1 MSLTVNVNT
10 AADFPKLA
18 EGTYLAVCNLLVDL
32 GMQVNEKFNTKSRKV
47 QIGWETPDETF
58 EFGDKQV
65 PYTVSKEYTAS
76 LNESAT
82 LRQDLAA
89 WRGRDF
95 TPEEL
100 AAFDLRNIVGTSCL
114 INVIHKES
122 KTKPG
127 KTYVTISSI
136 MALPK
141 GMPKGKLS
149 DKPVVFDLDVNTLD
163 DVELL
168 PNWLGDK
175 VKKSETYQEKVAAEN
190 SVFEP
195 APGDALKPLSDEEE
209 LPW

>member
-10 AADFPKLA
+10 AADFPKLP

-32 GMQVNEKFNTKSRKV
+32 GMQVNEKFNSKSRKV
-47 QIGWETPDETF
+47 QIGWETPEETF
-58 EFGDKQV
+58 EFGDKRV

-76 LNESAT
+76 LNEAAT

-100 AAFDLRNIVGTSCL
+100 AGFDLKNIVGTSCL
-114 INVIHKES
+114 INVIHKEN
-122 KTKPG
+122 KNG
-127 KTYVTISSI
+127 KVYVTVSSI

-141 GMPKGKLS
+141 GMQKGKLS

-163 DVELL
+163 DVDLL

-175 VKKSETYQEKVAAEN
+175 VRKSKTYQEKVKTAD

-195 APGDALKPLSDEEE
+195 TPGDSVKPLADEDD